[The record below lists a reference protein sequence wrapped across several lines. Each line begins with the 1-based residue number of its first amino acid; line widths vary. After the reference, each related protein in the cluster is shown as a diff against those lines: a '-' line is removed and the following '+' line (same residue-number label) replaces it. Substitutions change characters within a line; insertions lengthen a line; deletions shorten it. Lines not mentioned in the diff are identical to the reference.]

1 MTGGWNR
8 LSRSCTEVAPT
19 TGGPSAELGSSWI
32 TTTVATATA
41 AAATSRIT
49 HQRGRVAVAVSRGWG
64 LGPLAVARRLRRLA
78 WDVPFCL
85 SPPWSS
91 RGVGLRRWA
100 VVGRRPVAWPPAH
113 HRVVTCA
120 VLRPGDPAAG
130 CARLRPGGSAR
141 GECSR
146 SCRPRGAPVQGP
158 RHPTAAGSGAP
169 DRAAWPATPTA
180 PWPHEPVRAPAAPA
194 PPGRTPA

>member
-32 TTTVATATA
+32 TTTVATAAA

-85 SPPWSS
+85 WDLHR
-91 RGVGLRRWA
+91 RGAPGGRVAAVG
-100 VVGRRPVAWPPAH
+100 G
-113 HRVVTCA
+113 
-120 VLRPGDPAAG
+120 GGPAAG
-130 CARLRPGGSAR
+130 RLAAGPPPGG
-141 GECSR
+141 
-146 SCRPRGAPVQGP
+146 
-158 RHPTAAGSGAP
+158 H
-169 DRAAWPATPTA
+169 
-180 PWPHEPVRAPAAPA
+180 
-194 PPGRTPA
+194 